1 MEVMYKTTG
10 TATGGRQGHASIEG
24 GDLDVQ
30 LTPPKE
36 LGGPGGDGTN
46 PEQLFACGY
55 SACFLGA
62 MQFVGGQEGIAVPAE
77 TTVTA
82 TVALGKR
89 DDGEGFTIAVDL
101 TVNIP
106 GVEKAQAEELV
117 GKAHV
122 VCPYSYATKGN
133 ISVSTTLA

>member
-10 TATGGRQGHASIEG
+10 TATGGREGQASIKDG
-24 GDLDVQ
+24 GLDVQ

-55 SACFLGA
+55 SACFLEA
-62 MQFVGGQEGIAVPAE
+62 MQFVGGQEGIKVPAE

-101 TVNIP
+101 VVDIP
-106 GVEKAQAEELV
+106 GVDKAQAEELI

-133 ISVSTTLA
+133 ISVSTALA